1 MIPVPGRRLGLS
13 SQLARLALFVVLS
26 LVLLVADHRGRYL
39 ETIRASLNVV
49 LYPVQM
55 AAAVPVRAGI
65 RVFEWLRGDRE
76 LRAELERLQ
85 AEQPLIAARLQR
97 LESLEADNAHLR
109 ELLGAA
115 RRVADRA
122 IVAELLEV
130 SSEPFT
136 RKLVL
141 ARGSG
146 EGLYVGQPLIDAD
159 GIVGQVTEVNALTS
173 RATLITD
180 PGHAIPVLNRRNGLR
195 AIAFGT
201 GSQDE
206 VSVRHLNALADIAE
220 GDLLLSSGMGGV
232 FPPGYPVARVT
243 RIVNDPNEAFL
254 DIRARPVA
262 RIGHHKEVMLIWPGT
277 RGKGRP

>member
-1 MIPVPGRRLGLS
+1 MNPVAGRRLGVS
-13 SQLARLALFVVLS
+13 SQLARLTLFVVLS
-26 LVLLVADHRGRYL
+26 LALMVADHRSQYL
-39 ETIRASLNVV
+39 ESIRAGLNVV
-49 LYPVQM
+49 FYPIQI
-55 AAAVPVRAGI
+55 AAAVPVRIGI
-65 RVFEWLRGDRE
+65 RVLEWLRGDRE
-76 LRAELERLQ
+76 LRVELERLH

-97 LESLEADNAHLR
+97 LESLEAENAHLR
-109 ELLGAA
+109 DLLGAA
-115 RRVADRA
+115 KRVADRA
-122 IVAELLEV
+122 VVAELLEV

-146 EGLYVGQPLIDAD
+146 DDLYVGQPLIDAD
-159 GIVGQVTEVNALTS
+159 GVVGQVTEVNLLTS

-180 PGHAIPVLNRRNGLR
+180 PGHAIPVLNERNGLR

-206 VSVRHLNALADIAE
+206 VSVRYLNALADIVE

-232 FPPGYPVARVT
+232 FPAGYPVARVT

-262 RIGHHKEVMLIWPGT
+262 HIGHHKEVMLIWPGV
-277 RGKGRP
+277 RSRSSP